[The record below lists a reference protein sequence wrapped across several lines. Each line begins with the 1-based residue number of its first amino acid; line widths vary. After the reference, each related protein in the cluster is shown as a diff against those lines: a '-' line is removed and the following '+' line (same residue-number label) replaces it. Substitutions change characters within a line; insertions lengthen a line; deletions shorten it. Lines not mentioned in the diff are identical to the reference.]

1 MSSSSTA
8 DVRTDA
14 SAPRVTAGL
23 PLDGLRV
30 VDLTSVLMG
39 PFASQILGDMGA
51 DVIKV
56 EAPTGDTTR
65 QIGPGRHPGMGG
77 MFINLNRSKR
87 SICLNLKL
95 PEAKAAFMRLIADAD
110 IFLYNVRPQAMT
122 RLGLSWEALSAI
134 NPRLIYLGVF
144 GFGQDGPYAA
154 KAAYDDL
161 LQGAS
166 TLASLFVREE
176 GEAPRYVPTALTDRV
191 AGMAAVNAVL
201 AAVIERGRS
210 GLGQRIDVPMFE
222 TMTRFVLADHLG
234 GLSFDPPL
242 DGGGYRRLLTP
253 SRRPYRTHD
262 GYICAMIY
270 TDQQWRAFYRLLGRE
285 DELARD
291 PRLAS
296 LATRSDNIDAIYSE
310 IEAILRTRT
319 TAEWVA
325 AFAAGDIPSL
335 PLHDLVSIF
344 GDEHLQAVGFFAPE
358 VHPTEGALTT
368 MREPTRWSRTQPAST
383 RPAPNHGEQGE
394 EILLEAGFTRDEIAA
409 LVACGCMGQASS
421 STGPV
426 VAADAIV
433 V

>member
-1 MSSSSTA
+1 MLTSLMSVPRTPADPVAPAAATA
-8 DVRTDA
+8 P
-14 SAPRVTAGL
+14 SGL

-56 EAPTGDTTR
+56 EAPAGDTTR

-77 MFINLNRSKR
+77 MFLNLNRSKR
-87 SICLNLKL
+87 SICLDLKV
-95 PEAKAAFMRLIADAD
+95 PAAKAAFLRLVGNADV
-110 IFLYNVRPQAMT
+110 FLYNVRPQAMA
-122 RLGLSWEALSAI
+122 RLGLSWDALRAI
-134 NPRLIYLGVF
+134 NPRLIYVGVF

-166 TLASLFVREE
+166 TLASLFVREP
-176 GEAPRYVPTALTDRV
+176 GEAPRYVPTALADRV
-191 AGMAAVNAVL
+191 AGMAAVNAIL

-242 DGGGYRRLLTP
+242 DAGGYRRLLTP
-253 SRRPYRTHD
+253 SRRPYRTRD

-296 LATRSDNIDAIYSE
+296 LATRSDNIDAIYRE
-310 IEAILRTRT
+310 IEAILGTRT
-319 TAEWVA
+319 TAQWVA
-325 AFAAGDIPSL
+325 AFEEADIPSL

-344 GDEHLQAVGFFAPE
+344 GDAHLNAVGFFTPD
-358 VHPTEGALTT
+358 VHPTEGPLTA
-368 MREPTRWSRTQPAST
+368 MREPTTWSRTQPAST

-394 EILLEAGFTRDEIAA
+394 EILLEAGFTQAEIAD
-409 LVACGCMGQASS
+409 LVQAGGMGTTSS
-421 STGPV
+421 PAT
-426 VAADAIV
+426 DAIV